1 MDADKDEPTAAS
13 RLLEEKLFQRRTILI
28 SGGITEHTAR
38 SVSERLLAMSAAG
51 PDPINVYISSPG
63 GHVES
68 GDVIHDM
75 IKFVGP
81 VVRTIGSGWV
91 ASAGALI
98 FVAPKRENR
107 FCLPNTRFLL
117 HQPSGGIFGAAL
129 DIAIQARADRQDARA
144 PEPDLRRR
152 HRPADRAD
160 REGHPSRFLDDTEG
174 GDRLRASGVGDQ
186 VRDRAGV
193 ISGAGAGAMLPGRAI
208 RASANR
214 EEGNARSGCRH
225 R

>member
-1 MDADKDEPTAAS
+1 MDVDKDEPTAAS

-28 SGGITEHTAR
+28 AGQITEHTAR

-75 IKFVGP
+75 IKFIGP
-81 VVRTIGSGWV
+81 EVRTIGSGWV

-129 DIAIQARADRQDARA
+129 DIAIQAEQIVKMRERLNQIFADATGQPLARI
-144 PEPDLRRR
+144 EKDT
-152 HRPADRAD
+152 HRDFWMTPKEAIDYGLLGSVIRS
-160 REGHPSRFLDDTEG
+160 ETE
-174 GDRLRASGVGDQ
+174 LS
-186 VRDRAGV
+186 
-193 ISGAGAGAMLPGRAI
+193 
-208 RASANR
+208 
-214 EEGNARSGCRH
+214 
-225 R
+225 

>member
-1 MDADKDEPTAAS
+1 MDLDKDEPTAAS

-51 PDPINVYISSPG
+51 TEPINVYISSPG

-68 GDVIHDM
+68 GDVIHDV
-75 IKFVGP
+75 IKFIRP
-81 VVRTIGSGWV
+81 EVRTIGSGWV

-117 HQPSGGIFGAAL
+117 HQPSGGIFGTAL
-129 DIAIQARADRQDARA
+129 DIAIQAEQIVKMRERLNQIFADATGQPIERIEKDT
-144 PEPDLRRR
+144 
-152 HRPADRAD
+152 HRDFWMTPKQAIDYGLLGSVIRS
-160 REGHPSRFLDDTEG
+160 ETE
-174 GDRLRASGVGDQ
+174 LS
-186 VRDRAGV
+186 
-193 ISGAGAGAMLPGRAI
+193 
-208 RASANR
+208 
-214 EEGNARSGCRH
+214 
-225 R
+225 